1 MERFL
6 ERLILQKL
14 TQEKVNNLNS
24 SIKKN
29 NSVKEIEL
37 VVKNLWTEKAP
48 GPDDFTGEF
57 YKEEIISVLHE
68 PYQKWKSRNTS
79 QLILWGK
86 YKLDTETKQTF
97 QVRRATIN
105 ILHEQRYKNHY
116 ETKSSNI

>member
-37 VVKNLWTEKAP
+37 VVKNL
-48 GPDDFTGEF
+48 
-57 YKEEIISVLHE
+57 
-68 PYQKWKSRNTS
+68 
-79 QLILWGK
+79 
-86 YKLDTETKQTF
+86 
-97 QVRRATIN
+97 
-105 ILHEQRYKNHY
+105 
-116 ETKSSNI
+116 